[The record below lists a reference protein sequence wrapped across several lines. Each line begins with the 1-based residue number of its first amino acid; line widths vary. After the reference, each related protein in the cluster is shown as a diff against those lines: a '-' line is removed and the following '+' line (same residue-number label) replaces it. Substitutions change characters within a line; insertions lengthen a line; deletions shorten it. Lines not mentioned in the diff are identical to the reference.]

1 MLFNSLPVV
10 PGPGASGVGVCRTY
24 DSSLVPT
31 TLAGGSLITPLRRC
45 QMPDGLFKVT
55 KQR

>member
-31 TLAGGSLITPLRRC
+31 TLAGGSLITPLWRC